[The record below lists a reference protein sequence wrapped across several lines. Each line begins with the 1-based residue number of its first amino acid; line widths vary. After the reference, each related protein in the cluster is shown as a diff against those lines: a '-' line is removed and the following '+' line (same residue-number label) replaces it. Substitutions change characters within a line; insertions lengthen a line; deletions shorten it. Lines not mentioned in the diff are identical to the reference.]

1 MPNVL
6 DLQNLE
12 TDLAWDRNDGGF
24 GWGTSCSTGS
34 CSIYHMDGFVE

>member
-6 DLQNLE
+6 DLQNLA
-12 TDLAWDRNDGGF
+12 TDMAWDRNDGGE
-24 GWGTSCSTGS
+24 WGTTCSTGS